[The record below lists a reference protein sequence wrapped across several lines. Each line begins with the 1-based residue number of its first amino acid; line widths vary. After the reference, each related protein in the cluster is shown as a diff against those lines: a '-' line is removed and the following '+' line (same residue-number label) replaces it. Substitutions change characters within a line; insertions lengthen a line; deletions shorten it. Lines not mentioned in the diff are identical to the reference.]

1 MPLRNV
7 IVLAPSGLV
16 LFAKEYGKAAAQ
28 PRLLGSLL
36 TAMAEFATQTTAMLP
51 SYIEMSSM
59 AVTMVR
65 DDVAKVSCALVHD
78 RTDTASFGRLIAEEL
93 LLAFVEEYSGD
104 GARLESGAQDLKAF
118 RGFESEIPGVVHRS
132 AGSVLARVSAS
143 RHILH
148 AALISEDANGALH
161 INQSGGAEIDQL
173 SLLAASKYLF
183 FATDLVLEYR
193 RDKTR
198 HTAFD
203 DDGDETRTLL
213 WRVQNC
219 VLMICVIKAG
229 NRATDAYSYARC
241 GQAKSLIDQILKQSI
256 ALRRPSAYR

>member
-1 MPLRNV
+1 MTLRNV

-16 LFAKEYGKAAAQ
+16 LFAKEYGKAVAQ

-36 TAMAEFATQTTAMLP
+36 TAMTEFAGQTTAMRP

-65 DDVAKVSCALVHD
+65 DDGAKVSCALVHD
-78 RTDTASFGRLIAEEL
+78 RQDTASFGRLVASEI

-104 GARLESGAQDLKAF
+104 GAPLSARAQNLKDF
-118 RGFESEIPGVVHRS
+118 RGFENMIPQVVQNS
-132 AGSVLARVSAS
+132 VGSVLSRVSAS

-148 AALISEDANGALH
+148 AALINEDANGALH
-161 INQSGGAEIDQL
+161 INQAGGAEIDQL
-173 SLLAASKYLF
+173 SLLASSKYLF
-183 FATDLVLEYR
+183 MASDLILEYR

-198 HTAFD
+198 HMAFD

-219 VLMICVIKAG
+219 VLMICVIKTG
-229 NRATDAYSYARC
+229 DRARDAESFSRC
-241 GQAKSLIDQILKQSI
+241 TQAKSLIDQILRQSI